1 MSGRGSRHTTE
12 CESPIDLVQIE
23 GLAVLKIIKHCHEEG
38 AGNMEVAQGV
48 LLGLVQD
55 TKLEVTNCFPFP
67 NRNDEY
73 LSEEAYQLKMMRN
86 LRKLNVDHLHVGWY
100 QSTQQGNFLSPQ
112 LLESQYSY
120 QTSIDES
127 VVIIYNPTKTC
138 RGFLA
143 VKAFRLTAAALKLYK
158 DGDFSADAIRERAVG
173 FSNLYSEIPVVI
185 RNSHLANALLL
196 ELNDKIPSQQ
206 YNQFYDLGTTSV
218 LEKHLRQVMQ
228 SVDELCQESN
238 KFNTYQKL
246 VAKCQQARVQAV
258 QRLPADNDARR
269 LAGESVLTE
278 EDISRQY
285 KMPVCPPR
293 LDPMITCGHVEN
305 SSHQIS
311 EFASQALG
319 KLFITESLHDAA
331 NKY

>member
-1 MSGRGSRHTTE
+1 MSNRKSNHKNSE
-12 CESPIDLVQIE
+12 SESPIELVQIE

-73 LSEEAYQLKMMRN
+73 LTEEAFQLKMMRN

-127 VVIIYNPTKTC
+127 VVVIFNPTKTG
-138 RGFLA
+138 RGFLS
-143 VKAFRLTAAALKLYK
+143 VKAYRLTQPALKLYK
-158 DGDFSADAIRERAVG
+158 DGDFSTNAIREKGVG
-173 FSNLYSEIPVVI
+173 FNKLYSEIPVVI
-185 RNSHLANALLL
+185 RNSHLANALLMEL
-196 ELNDKIPSQQ
+196 ESKIPKEQ
-206 YNQFYDLGTTSV
+206 YHQFYDLGTRSV

-238 KFNTYQKL
+238 KFNTYQKM
-246 VAKCQQARVQAV
+246 VYKVQQARITAN
-258 QRLPADNDARR
+258 QRLPADNEQRR
-269 LAGESVLTE
+269 AEGASLLTE
-278 EDISRQY
+278 EDINRQY
-285 KMPVCPPR
+285 KMPIPPAR

-305 SSHQIS
+305 SSRQIS
-311 EFASQALG
+311 NFASQALG
-319 KLFITESLHDAA
+319 KLFITESLHEAA
-331 NKY
+331 KN

>member
-1 MSGRGSRHTTE
+1 MSTRGSRHNTE
-12 CESPIDLVQIE
+12 SESPIDLVQIE
-23 GLAVLKIIKHCHEEG
+23 GLAVLKIIKHCHDEG

-55 TKLEVTNCFPFP
+55 NRLEVTNCFPFP

-73 LSEEAYQLKMMRN
+73 LNEDAYQLKMMRN

-143 VKAFRLTAAALKLYK
+143 IKAYRLTQAALKLYK
-158 DGDFSADAIRERAVG
+158 DSDFSADAIREKGVG

-196 ELNDKIPSQQ
+196 ELQDKVTCDQ

-228 SVDELCQESN
+228 STDELCQESN
-238 KFNTYQKL
+238 KFNSYQKL
-246 VAKCQQARVQAV
+246 VAKVQQGRLQAMS
-258 QRLPADNDARR
+258 RLSGDNDGRMK
-269 LAGESVLTE
+269 AGEPLLTE
-278 EDISRQY
+278 EDINRQY
-285 KMPVCPPR
+285 KMPLAPPR

-305 SSHQIS
+305 SSQQIS
-311 EFASQALG
+311 DFAAQALG
-319 KLFITESLHDAA
+319 KLFITESLHDATM
-331 NKY
+331 N